1 MVVKTGA
8 EIWKYLNDTHNSVE
22 GKKKWY
28 LASDIDKR
36 LEFYNEYKDSPEHR
50 MEMVRNENCL
60 YSRLLR
66 KFSSEANDGESYDI
80 WLLNFC
86 FSRLDKSLDEL
97 LKKVK

>member
-1 MVVKTGA
+1 MVVKKGA

-50 MEMVRNENCL
+50 MEMIRNENCL
-60 YSRLLR
+60 YSRLRNYLTNETNR
-66 KFSSEANDGESYDI
+66 ETYNI
-80 WLLNFC
+80 CLLKFC
-86 FSRLDKSLDEL
+86 FSRLDKSFDEL